1 MTNRKTYLTDL
12 QDSEW
17 AVIEPE
23 LPKANQ
29 RGRPRKHS
37 LREILNAIFYVVKN
51 GCVWAA
57 LPHDLPA
64 YKTVYGYFR
73 AWCLSGLW
81 KRVND
86 CLRRL
91 VRRKAKRRVNPSAAI
106 IDSQAVKSGEG
117 GVERGFDV
125 GKLTW
130 GRKRHILVDTL
141 GLLLGVL
148 VSSAGVQDRDGAR
161 SLFEQIC
168 HDPWRRM
175 QKVWADGAYAGEL
188 IRWLQHLLGWTL
200 EIVDKLPGHKGFQVL
215 PRRWV
220 VERTFAWIT
229 RNRRLA
235 RDYERLPRH
244 SEAFIYAA
252 MIRLML
258 KRLP

>member
-1 MTNRKTYLTDL
+1 VKKRKAYPTDL

-23 LPKANQ
+23 LPQASK

-37 LREILNAIFYVVKN
+37 FREILNAIFYLVKN
-51 GCVWAA
+51 GCVWSA
-57 LPHDLPA
+57 LPHDFPA

-73 AWCLSGLW
+73 VWCLSGLW
-81 KRVND
+81 KRLNG

-91 VRRKAKRRVNPSAAI
+91 VRLKGKRKVNPSAAI
-106 IDSQAVKSGEG
+106 LDSQAIKTVEG
-117 GVERGFDV
+117 GAERGFDA

-141 GLLLGVL
+141 GLLLAVI
-148 VSSAGVQDRDGAR
+148 VTSARVQDRDGAR
-161 SLFEQIC
+161 MLFQQIQN
-168 HDPWRRM
+168 DPWRRM
-175 QKVWADGAYAGEL
+175 KKVWADGAYGGEL
-188 IRWLQHLLGWTL
+188 IAWLHNLLGWTL
-200 EIVDKLPGHKGFQVL
+200 EIVEKLAGQKGFQVL

-220 VERTFAWIT
+220 VERTFAWIS

-235 RDYERLPRH
+235 RDYEHLPRT
-244 SEAFIYAA
+244 SEALIYAA

-258 KRLP
+258 RRLA